1 MDYLKEFITK
11 LQNLDHSRRT
21 DTVFK
26 DFLALSTYSIMQP
39 FYRSP
44 DIEQKFMNLIGKYN
58 KEQANYFTLMLALL
72 VNALSEKYQDFL
84 GQVYMQLNLGNVKTG
99 QFFTPYHVS
108 KLMDEITF
116 IDDKKSL
123 ENQDIITLSEPCCGS
138 GGIVIAT
145 AEILKNRN
153 INFQQKLFVEA
164 IDIDELCF
172 QMAYLQLS
180 LYGIPARVIL
190 GDTLAYKFSQVIYT
204 PMYFINGFSW
214 RLKEFEQ
221 AETKSEQEVIKQVAE
236 MKQLSFFNF

>member
-1 MDYLKEFITK
+1 MDYLKAFITK

-44 DIEQKFMNLIGKYN
+44 EIEQKYINIISKYN
-58 KEQANYFTLMLALL
+58 KEQANEFSQMLALL
-72 VNALSEKYQDFL
+72 VNALEERYQDFL

-99 QFFTPYHVS
+99 QFFTSYHVS
-108 KLMDEITF
+108 KLMAEITF
-116 IDDKKSL
+116 IDNQKNI

-138 GGIVIAT
+138 GGIIIAY
-145 AEILKNRN
+145 AETMKNHN

-180 LYGIPARVIL
+180 LYGIPARVML
-190 GDTLAYKFSQVIYT
+190 GDTLAYKFGQMIYT

-214 RLKEFEQ
+214 RLKEYKKTQ
-221 AETKSEQEVIKQVAE
+221 TNIQEVIKQIEEV
-236 MKQLSFFNF
+236 KQLNLF